1 MHTALRIFS
10 RSEYKVSAIVIVS
23 MSMNVVVTLTVN
35 EISLA
40 LAKVPQRLTEAETAI
55 G

>member
-10 RSEYKVSAIVIVS
+10 RSEYKVSAIVIVT
-23 MSMNVVVTLTVN
+23 VVVTLTVN

-40 LAKVPQRLTEAETAI
+40 FAKVAQKKLTEAETAI